1 MAVRPSLEDILKDI
15 PHEKLNQPC
24 RDDHLSEIA
33 LSITDWQSIAP
44 FLGLTEAEIEE
55 IEGDRAKTR
64 PQKIAMLWK
73 WRKRFGRKATY
84 RKLVKVFWKLK
95 RADLVEEVRELLL
108 TESSSSSS
116 EEEDGPT
123 DDLSAAKR
131 SQRRSPGSYAKNF
144 GRGHVTAQ
152 SEVVEIFEP
161 TIAMDSTSSHAKKNV
176 EKNCGE
182 SETRKTGTFRKVW
195 KKLFG
200 KKKRGKTEK
209 RISLDSD
216 VDCLPAAKRTQ
227 KGALDSDADC
237 PPTAMRTQKG
247 ALDSDADCPPT
258 AKRTQKG
265 ALDSDADCPPI
276 AKRTQK
282 GALDSDADC
291 PPTAMRTQKGALDS
305 DADCPP
311 AAKRTQKGALDSDA
325 DCLPAAKRTQKGTL
339 DSDADCPPTAMR
351 TQKGALDSD
360 ADCPPTAMRTQKGA
374 LDSDA
379 DCPPTAKRTQKGA
392 LDSDADCL
400 PTAMRTQ
407 KGALDSD
414 ADCPPTAMRTQK
426 GALDSDADCPPTAM
440 RTQKGALDSDADCPP
455 TAMRT
460 QKGALDSD
468 ADCPPAAMRTQKGAL
483 DSDVDCLPTAM
494 RTQKGAL
501 DSYADYLRG
510 RYSTELPAFFTL
522 QWPPPPTH
530 KVFNLAMIGHQTIQR
545 GLIDEELVRLT
556 LRGGV
561 DDIIRRKSSIELK
574 NLFKLDNRRRKII
587 LIEGAPGAGKSTLA
601 WHIVQKWEAGELFQE
616 FRVVVFVQLRDPA
629 IQSAK
634 SLADLLPARSSNMRV
649 ELQSNMEA
657 CDGRG
662 VLFVL
667 DGWDEYSPG
676 LQHGLLFQQ
685 LICRPG
691 EVNMHFSSLVITS
704 RPIASGE
711 LQRYV
716 SSRVEIVGFTSA
728 EVKKYFVECIQDSE
742 HEQKLKGGESETVQ
756 KFRDHLRERPV
767 IEASCYL
774 PLNAAII
781 VHLFLSLSHTLPHTL
796 HEVFLSLVCCCIT
809 RHLTKEAE
817 EGENS
822 PDILSLDDLPPD
834 VLKPFNNICTLAY
847 HGVMENKATF
857 SVRDLRS
864 FNLPTE
870 FSTLSLIQGV
880 QNLAAKQFNVS
891 FNFLHLSVQEL
902 LAAFHISKLPEA
914 KQIQIFNDLFDQPR
928 LAAVFRFYA
937 AFTKL
942 HTEGVRDIVARI
954 VQKKEKPLLVN
965 LLHGLYEAQDPS
977 LCQFVA
983 SHLKGG
989 LDLSENTLS
998 PMDCLVVGYFL
1009 SCVCLTT
1016 SGEFKVDLSGC
1027 SLDDYRASFLI
1038 REMVKQL
1045 SKCSNLTDAD
1055 GAPGCL
1061 ALDLQKNQLS
1071 GRCIDSLLHI
1081 LNVISS
1087 MYITDPTQN
1096 DSLEANMPLNRL
1108 SAGKCG
1114 ISEKGGK
1121 AIGDALMVNRY
1132 LQVLDLHGNPIS
1144 AGVVHIAESLKH
1156 NHSLLEINLGRCGIS
1171 EKGGKAIGDALMVN
1185 RSLQVLE
1192 LYSNPISAG
1201 VVHIAESL
1209 KHNHS
1214 LQEINLGDCGIS
1226 EKEGKAIGDAL
1237 TVNRSLQVL
1246 DLRDNPI
1253 SGVVHIAESFKRNHS
1268 LLKVRFG
1275 GHGLSVDNVKT
1286 LCDALMVDCRS
1297 LRVHCLLGN
1306 SMTVERGK
1314 AIGGPRM
1321 ANVLSVQMLDLEYS
1335 PISTAVVHIAES
1347 LKHNHSL
1354 LEINL
1359 SNCDISEKECEAIGE
1374 ALMVNRSL
1382 QVLDLYDN
1390 PISAGVEHIAESLKH
1405 NHSLLKVNLSR
1416 CDISEKGAKS
1426 LAISLKEN
1434 NSLLTLILSRNY
1446 LSDGAAAHIADG
1458 LRHND
1463 HLKKLDILGCS
1474 IGDQGM
1480 KSLGC
1485 ALKMN
1490 SSLEDLNVT
1499 WNHSV
1504 TGVGLLALGES
1515 LKKNRGLKRLKLWR
1529 LPNISDN
1536 DWKQFIVCLQENN
1549 HLTKLHLL
1557 SSTQEVV
1564 RQETTTLNDIRIEHN
1579 LPPLSVIW

>member
-73 WRKRFGRKATY
+73 WSKRFGRKATY

-131 SQRRSPGSYAKNF
+131 SQRRSPGSYAKHF

-182 SETRKTGTFRKVW
+182 SETWKTDTFRKVW
-195 KKLFG
+195 KKFFG

-216 VDCLPAAKRTQ
+216 VDCLPAA
-227 KGALDSDADC
+227 
-237 PPTAMRTQKG
+237 MI
-247 ALDSDADCPPT
+247 
-258 AKRTQKG
+258 TQKG

-291 PPTAMRTQKGALDS
+291 PPIAMRTQKGALDS
-305 DADCPP
+305 DV
-311 AAKRTQKGALDSDA
+311 
-325 DCLPAAKRTQKGTL
+325 DCLPA
-339 DSDADCPPTAMR
+339 AMR

-379 DCPPTAKRTQKGA
+379 DCPPIAMRTQKGA
-392 LDSDADCL
+392 LDSDADCPPIAMRTQKGALDSDVDCL
-400 PTAMRTQ
+400 PAAMRTQ

-426 GALDSDADCPPTAM
+426 GALDSDADCPPIAMRTQKGALDSDADCPPIAMRTQKGALDSDVDCLPAAM

-468 ADCPPAAMRTQKGAL
+468 ADCPPIAMRTQKGAL
-483 DSDVDCLPTAM
+483 DSDADCPPIAM

-501 DSYADYLRG
+501 DSDADCPPIAMRTQKGALDSDADCPPAAKRTQKGALDSYAHYLRG

-781 VHLFLSLSHTLPHTL
+781 VHFFLSLSHTLPHTL

-870 FSTLSLIQGV
+870 FSTLSLIQGI
-880 QNLAAKQFNVS
+880 QNLAAKQFNIS

-1016 SGEFKVDLSGC
+1016 SGEFKVVLSSC
-1027 SLDDYRASFLI
+1027 SLDDYRASFII
-1038 REMVKQL
+1038 REMAKQL
-1045 SKCSNLTDAD
+1045 SMCSNLTDAQTTTCD
-1055 GAPGCL
+1055 GDNRVPRRL
-1061 ALDLQKNQLS
+1061 AMDLS
-1071 GRCIDSLLHI
+1071 GNNIH
-1081 LNVISS
+1081 
-1087 MYITDPTQN
+1087 
-1096 DSLEANMPLNRL
+1096 
-1108 SAGKCG
+1108 
-1114 ISEKGGK
+1114 EKGGK
-1121 AIGDALMVNRY
+1121 TIGDVLM
-1132 LQVLDLHGNPIS
+1132 
-1144 AGVVHIAESLKH
+1144 
-1156 NHSLLEINLGRCGIS
+1156 
-1171 EKGGKAIGDALMVN
+1171 
-1185 RSLQVLE
+1185 
-1192 LYSNPISAG
+1192 
-1201 VVHIAESL
+1201 
-1209 KHNHS
+1209 
-1214 LQEINLGDCGIS
+1214 
-1226 EKEGKAIGDAL
+1226 
-1237 TVNRSLQVL
+1237 VNRSLQVL
-1246 DLRDNPI
+1246 DLR
-1253 SGVVHIAESFKRNHS
+1253 RN
-1268 LLKVRFG
+1268 
-1275 GHGLSVDNVKT
+1275 
-1286 LCDALMVDCRS
+1286 
-1297 LRVHCLLGN
+1297 
-1306 SMTVERGK
+1306 
-1314 AIGGPRM
+1314 
-1321 ANVLSVQMLDLEYS
+1321 

-1405 NHSLLKVNLSR
+1405 NHSLLEINLSR

-1434 NSLLTLILSRNY
+1434 NSLLTLILSGNN

-1557 SSTQEVV
+1557 SSTQVVV
-1564 RQETTTLNDIRIEHN
+1564 RQEMTTLNDIRIEHN